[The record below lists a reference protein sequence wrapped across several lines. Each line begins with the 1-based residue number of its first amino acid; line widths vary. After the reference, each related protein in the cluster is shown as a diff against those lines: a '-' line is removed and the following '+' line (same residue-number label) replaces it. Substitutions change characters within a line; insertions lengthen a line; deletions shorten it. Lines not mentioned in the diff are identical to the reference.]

1 MRFSK
6 THGTTPLSCEHL
18 RFLLYQVHDIE
29 SILSL
34 EYFADY
40 DRSSI
45 DILID
50 SVKNYSDKEL
60 FPYFKEMDDK
70 GAYFE
75 DGKVHVHP
83 QIGKIM

>member
-1 MRFSK
+1 MADYMSID
-6 THGTTPLSCEHL
+6 HL

-50 SVKNYSDKEL
+50 SVKDYSDKEL

-75 DGKVHVHP
+75 DAP
-83 QIGKIM
+83 LIGMNNAHIQQPNQGSWE